1 MNRIGLSCEA
11 LKTVLPRDIVTHIV
25 KPYLFPVCTKCQ
37 QYIELENIESF
48 NKERC
53 EACLLQLC
61 FNCDRRG
68 TEADFH
74 YHHFYAQTYC
84 HFHFGFVNPH
94 YIHLDGCL
102 CKIRLSQKDVVADLQ
117 QRRQEYKAE
126 LALRKAEETKMKR
139 YLSLSL
145 LQLGAGGIAVGLAGI
160 ATGLAG
166 GLVFDKITEMRGRK
180 RSLESTTKEETNQEK
195 RVKTS

>member
-11 LKTVLPRDIVTHIV
+11 LQT
-25 KPYLFPVCTKCQ
+25 VCTKCQ
-37 QYIELENIESF
+37 QYFELENIESF

-61 FNCDRRG
+61 YDCDRRG

-74 YHHFYAQTYC
+74 FHAGRTYC
-84 HFHFGFVNPH
+84 DVDFPVVRLH
-94 YIHLDGCL
+94 DDDCL
-102 CKIRLSQKDVVADLQ
+102 CKIRLSQKDVVAHLQQ

-126 LALRKAEETKMKR
+126 LALRKAEETKMER
-139 YLSLSL
+139 SRTRRW
-145 LQLGAGGIAVGLAGI
+145 LARWYAI
-160 ATGLAG
+160 SFATGLAG
-166 GLVFDKITEMRGRK
+166 RLVFDKITEMRGRK